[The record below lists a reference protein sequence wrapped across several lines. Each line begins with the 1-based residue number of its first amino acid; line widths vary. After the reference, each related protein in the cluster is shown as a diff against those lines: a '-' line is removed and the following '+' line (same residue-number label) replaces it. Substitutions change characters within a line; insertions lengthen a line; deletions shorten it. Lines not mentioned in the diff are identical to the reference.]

1 MTIFV
6 LKKCKLLV
14 IIDIDERD
22 VKYERAG
29 YSPTEPIIPH
39 SVALDDYLDHQVY
52 LSWQGG
58 QDTPPNIF

>member
-1 MTIFV
+1 M
-6 LKKCKLLV
+6 

-29 YSPTEPIIPH
+29 FSPTEPIIPH
-39 SVALDDYLDHQVY
+39 SVVAIDDYLNHQVY